1 MPWNKHDYPPSMKNL
16 EPRVREK
23 AVDIANAL
31 LRDGYEEGRSI
42 AIATSQAEEWNDN
55 HPAEQDEKP
64 KKHEKQHSSENVHD
78 HHSASSDEKEPIHVV
93 PYEDRWAIKEA
104 GHNQPISTFKHK
116 NEAID
121 EAQSFV
127 ERQQISAIIHDRNGR
142 IHSTLKPS

>member
-16 EPRVREK
+16 GPRVREK

-42 AIATSQAEEWNDN
+42 AIATSQAEEWN
-55 HPAEQDEKP
+55 
-64 KKHEKQHSSENVHD
+64 ENMHN
-78 HHSASSDEKEPIHVV
+78 HHSASSDAKEPIHVV
-93 PYEDRWAIKEA
+93 PHEDRWAIKEE

-127 ERQQISAIIHDRNGR
+127 EHQQISAIIHDRNGR